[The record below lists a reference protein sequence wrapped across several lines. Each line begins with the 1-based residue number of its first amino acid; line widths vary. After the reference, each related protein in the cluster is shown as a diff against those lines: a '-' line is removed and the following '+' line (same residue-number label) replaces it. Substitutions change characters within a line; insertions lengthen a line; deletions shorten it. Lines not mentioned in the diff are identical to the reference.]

1 LVFREFLFLLKKILI
16 ILIISFVQIGDGSIY
31 YQNNGFLILVLNS
44 IFLGLE
50 LKIKPFATHELNS
63 LNWISNLMMII
74 TIFGGLFS
82 SINQQ
87 SVIVPL
93 IIMVLLMVLN
103 IYFILLFF
111 RNYIQ
116 IQLCFHKK
124 TNKLGEI
131 FGRFWLLGKTLCS
144 YLKFCKS

>member
-1 LVFREFLFLLKKILI
+1 MVFREFLFLLKKILI

-31 YQNNGFLILVLNS
+31 YQNNGFLILILNS

-82 SINQQ
+82 SINQE

-93 IIMVLLMVLN
+93 IIMVLLMCLN

-116 IQLCFHKK
+116 IQLCFQKK
-124 TNKLGEI
+124 TNKLTEI
-131 FGRFWLLGKTLCS
+131 FGRFWFSGKILFFF
-144 YLKFCKS
+144 KI

>member
-1 LVFREFLFLLKKILI
+1 MSWHNHKKRH
-16 ILIISFVQIGDGSIY
+16 
-31 YQNNGFLILVLNS
+31 NGWIFLIKKHKFFYYAGNFEFGINS
-44 IFLGLE
+44 IFHGLE
-50 LKIKPFATHELNS
+50 LKFKPFATPELNS
-63 LNWISNLMMII
+63 LSWISNLMMII

-82 SINQQ
+82 SINQE

-116 IQLCFHKK
+116 IKICFKNK
-124 TNKLGEI
+124 TNKLTEI
-131 FGRFWLLGKTLCS
+131 FGRFWFWGKKLCS
-144 YLKFCKS
+144 SLKFCKF